1 MINKYSNSD
10 KQVLN
15 KHTIVILAINSGNSI
30 DMKYLWVIVIN
41 NSDKQVGLYSG
52 GLIFGGGGAYI
63 GRFTVYVLF
72 HCTLCF
78 FDKSNPS
85 NCFSYES
92 ISLSWYYL
100 KQIMNVYEC
109 NGKNIF
115 IR

>member
-1 MINKYSNSD
+1 MR
-10 KQVLN
+10 
-15 KHTIVILAINSGNSI
+15 
-30 DMKYLWVIVIN
+30 YLWVIVIN

-52 GLIFGGGGAYI
+52 GLIFGGGAYI
-63 GRFTVYVLF
+63 WRFTVYVLF
-72 HCTLCF
+72 HCTLCV

-85 NCFSYES
+85 KCFSYES